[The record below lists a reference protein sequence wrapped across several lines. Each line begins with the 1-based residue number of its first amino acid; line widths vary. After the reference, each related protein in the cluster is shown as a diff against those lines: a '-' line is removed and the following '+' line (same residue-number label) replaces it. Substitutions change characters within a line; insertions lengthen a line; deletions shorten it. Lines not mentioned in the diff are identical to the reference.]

1 MTEHQRQLLSAYLDD
16 ALDAAEASEFFAIL
30 EGSAGN
36 PQLAQTV
43 QTYVAIGEA
52 MRGKAA
58 AQTTGIASRVSQAL
72 RDEPLPLPV
81 PQAQGASFESHGEN
95 ILRMSKRRTRGWQW
109 VVRSVAMA
117 ATAAAVAIGGMRLLN
132 SDVDTDPN
140 LLAATQP
147 AKAELASPA
156 QLRQNKPSRATA
168 TIADGGDV
176 ESPLA
181 RRAEPISPTTLQ
193 VEHLPVPTLV
203 SMQVYTGTES
213 GQSTQE
219 WDRLQPNVEARV
231 QAYFLQHSEVTRNS
245 VRGMLPYA
253 RLVGYESARD

>member
-16 ALDAAEASEFFAIL
+16 ALDAAEASEFRAML

-58 AQTTGIASRVSQAL
+58 EHTTSIASRVSQVL
-72 RDEPLPLPV
+72 RDEPLPMPV
-81 PQAQGASFESHGEN
+81 LQAQGAPLESHGAD
-95 ILRMSKRRTRGWQW
+95 ILRRSKGRMPGWQR

-117 ATAAAVAIGGMRLLN
+117 ATVAAVAIGGMRLFN
-132 SDVDTDPN
+132 SDVDPDPN
-140 LLAATQP
+140 VLAATQP
-147 AKAELASPA
+147 AKAELDSLA
-156 QLRQNKPSRATA
+156 QLTQIKPSRATA
-168 TIADGGDV
+168 TIADGGYV
-176 ESPLA
+176 ETPSA
-181 RRAEPISPTTLQ
+181 RRAEPISPPTLE
-193 VEHLPVPTLV
+193 VEHLPVPNLV
-203 SMQVYTGTES
+203 STELYKGTES

-219 WDRLQPNVEARV
+219 WDRLQPTVEARV